1 MKPPRAPDFWWR
13 RHSLAGYAL
22 APIGAAYG
30 RISGRRMSGTGVS
43 VGIPVIC
50 VGNLVLGGAGKTP
63 TALAVADVCQ
73 SLGHRPGFL
82 SRGYRGRESGPV
94 VVFPAAHTAV
104 DVGDEALLLA
114 QHGPTVVSIDR
125 PTGARL
131 LARLGVD
138 VVVMD
143 DGFQNPTLAKDLSI
157 IVIDAARGTGNGL
170 VFPAG
175 PLRAPLL
182 SQVRHAD
189 ALVMLGKGPTNG
201 ASGQGVRIAAR
212 AGIPV
217 LHAQT
222 EAARKRGLRR
232 KPYLAFAG
240 IADPRKFYATL
251 AEAGATIGHLI
262 DFPDHH
268 MFSEAEC
275 EMILREAA
283 QRDLVPIT
291 TEKDR
296 ARLIGRS
303 GSAQRLAAATE
314 VLPVKVR
321 FEEPRRLAALV
332 ADAIEGFDSAYR
344 RGRISSTPAVPVP
357 A

>member
-1 MKPPRAPDFWWR
+1 
-13 RHSLAGYAL
+13 
-22 APIGAAYG
+22 
-30 RISGRRMSGTGVS
+30 MSGTGVS

-63 TALAVADVCQ
+63 TALAVADVCRN
-73 SLGHRPGFL
+73 LGQRPGFL
-82 SRGYRGRESGPV
+82 SRGYRGRETGPV

-114 QHGPTVVSIDR
+114 QHGPTVGSVDR
-125 PTGARL
+125 PIGARL
-131 LARLGVD
+131 LAQLGVD

-143 DGFQNPTLAKDLSI
+143 DGFQNPSLAKDLSI
-157 IVIDAARGTGNGL
+157 IVIDAARGTGNGM

-182 SQVRHAD
+182 SQIRHAD
-189 ALVMLGKGPTNG
+189 ALVILGKGEANG
-201 ASGQGVRIAAR
+201 MRGGQGVRIAAR

-217 LHAQT
+217 LYAQT

-232 KPYLAFAG
+232 KAYLAFAG

-268 MFSEAEC
+268 LFSDAEC
-275 EMILREAA
+275 EMILREAE

-296 ARLIGRS
+296 ARLTGRS
-303 GSAQRLAAATE
+303 GSAERLAAATE

-321 FEEPRRLAALV
+321 FGEPRRLEALV
-332 ADAIEGFDSAYR
+332 ADTLDGFDSAYR
-344 RGRISSTPAVPVP
+344 RGRVSSIAAVPVP